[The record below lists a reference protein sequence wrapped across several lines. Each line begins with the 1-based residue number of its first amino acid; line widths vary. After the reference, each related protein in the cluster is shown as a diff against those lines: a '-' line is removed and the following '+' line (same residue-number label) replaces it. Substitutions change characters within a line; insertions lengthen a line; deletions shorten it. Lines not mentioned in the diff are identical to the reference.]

1 MGVKYSCLDKNTKE
15 NTVDVDVSNRFPKE
29 NYMEIPNSQSPYK

>member
-15 NTVDVDVSNRFPKE
+15 TTVDVDISNNFPKE
-29 NYMEIPNSQSPYK
+29 NLMEIPYSHSPYK